1 MAIYSSVLAWK
12 FQGGWWATVHG
23 IEKRHTWAHMHA
35 CTHTHTHTHTLKI
48 LQPQNAINIKHEWAT
63 AVSIYFGVVFN
74 IKCSDK
80 LGAWD

>member
-1 MAIYSSVLAWK
+1 MFLPGNFKEAGELQSMGL
-12 FQGGWWATVHG
+12 
-23 IEKRHTWAHMHA
+23 KRDTPEHTCMHA
-35 CTHTHTHTHTLKI
+35 HTHTHTHTLKI

-63 AVSIYFGVVFN
+63 AVSIYFWVVFN